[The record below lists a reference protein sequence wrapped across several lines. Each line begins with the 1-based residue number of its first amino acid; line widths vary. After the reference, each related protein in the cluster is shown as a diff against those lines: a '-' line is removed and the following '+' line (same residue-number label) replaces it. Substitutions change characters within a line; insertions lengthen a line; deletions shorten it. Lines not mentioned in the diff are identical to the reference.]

1 VISIPIG
8 QTDRACLTAASPE
21 TDQLCELAVEGLTS
35 MFDPQRQLFCF
46 RLKQTQHGLVR
57 EGLSHRYTI
66 IALLGLHHR
75 EAAGFR
81 PPIDVRPVLDSLLRD
96 YAWLDNLGDVGLLLW
111 LCALVSPERLKKVYS
126 GLRVDTAL
134 VRFRD
139 ARQGCTTELAWFLSG
154 LAHASL
160 ALPQQL
166 PNLRDLAVRT
176 YGLLANNQG
185 LHGIF
190 GHMARRGSM
199 AGALRGHI
207 GSFADQVYP
216 IYALTKFAVA
226 FKLQVALDMA
236 RNCAKAICLKQG
248 PQGQWWW
255 HYNSSTGEVFGRYP
269 VYSVHQ
275 HGMGPMALLV
285 LGEATRM
292 DFSGSVNKGLS
303 WIEANN
309 ELDIGLQDSASGV
322 IWRCI
327 YVKKRYKLYSRR
339 FLGLLGYRADPESV
353 SELAVRFEC
362 WSYELGWLLYALA
375 RPQREYSDILSTVTT
390 ATSSKATK

>member
-1 VISIPIG
+1 MISIPVG
-8 QTDRACLTAASPE
+8 QSERACLAAAGPDA
-21 TDQLCELAVEGLTS
+21 DQLCELAVKGLVS
-35 MFDPQRQLFCF
+35 MFDPQSQLFCF
-46 RLKQTQHGLVR
+46 RLKQAQHGLVR

-66 IALLGLHHR
+66 IALLGLHR
-75 EAAGFR
+75 LEAAGSR

-111 LCALVSPERLKKVYS
+111 LCALVSPERLIELYS

-139 ARQGCTTELAWFLSG
+139 ARRGYTTELAWFLSG
-154 LAHASL
+154 LAHASM

-166 PNLRDLAVRT
+166 PGLRDLAVKT
-176 YGLLANNQG
+176 YGLLADNQG
-185 LHGIF
+185 IQGIF
-190 GHMARRGSM
+190 GHMARRGNM

-207 GSFADQVYP
+207 GSFADEVYP
-216 IYALTKFAVA
+216 IYALTKFAEA
-226 FKLQVALDMA
+226 FKLQAALDMA
-236 RNCAKAICLKQG
+236 RNCAEAICLRQG

-255 HYNSSTGEVFGRYP
+255 HYNSSTGEVFGKYP

-275 HGMGPMALLV
+275 HGMGPMALFA

-292 DFSGSVNKGLS
+292 DFSGSVHKGLS

-309 ELDIGLQDSASGV
+309 ELDIDLQDSGSSV

-327 YVKKRYKLYSRR
+327 YVKKRYKVYSRR
-339 FLGLLGYRADPESV
+339 CLGLLGYRGGTESV
-353 SELAVRFEC
+353 SDLAVRFEC

-375 RPQREYSDILSTVTT
+375 RPQREHSDIISTVAAATT
-390 ATSSKATK
+390 PKAAK